1 MNKKTIRVFNR
12 TNYLLG
18 KDSEGT
24 NYYLEQPKF
33 DCGWYWGGLYIE
45 TFTNNNNPTHSK
57 DISSHS
63 HFDTMFFKNCY
74 HSLFDFFKESV
85 LNDYEKW
92 TLLELAR
99 TFYTL
104 KEVAGLYHRGTSNV
118 SNNPCEDTLKAK
130 ERYLEVVKVLL
141 PNVISQICN
150 LLGGKTTPEQFAN
163 QVKEE
168 ED

>member
-18 KDSEGT
+18 KDNEGT

-57 DISSHS
+57 DIASHG
-63 HFDTMFFKNCY
+63 HFNTMFLKDYN
-74 HSLFDFFKESV
+74 SLFNFFKESV
-85 LNDYEKW
+85 LSGHEKC

-104 KEVAGLYHRGTSNV
+104 KEVAGLYYRGTSAI
-118 SNNPCEDTLKAK
+118 SNNPCKDTLKAK

-150 LLGGKTTPEQFAN
+150 LLGGNTTPEQFAN
-163 QVKEE
+163 QVKKG